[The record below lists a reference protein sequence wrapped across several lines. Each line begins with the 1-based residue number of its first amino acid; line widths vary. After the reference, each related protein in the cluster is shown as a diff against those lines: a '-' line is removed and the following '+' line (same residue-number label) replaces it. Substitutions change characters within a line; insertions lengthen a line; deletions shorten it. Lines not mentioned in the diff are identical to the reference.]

1 MSGER
6 EVYFLTISISLKVYF
21 LVGLFVVLLFV
32 KVSLFTRPLLYF
44 FITYSLMFMNQI
56 IIGNLF
62 LTNED

>member
-6 EVYFLTISISLKVYF
+6 GVYFLTFSISLNVYF

-44 FITYSLMFMNQI
+44 FLTYSLMFMNQI
-56 IIGNLF
+56 IVGNLF